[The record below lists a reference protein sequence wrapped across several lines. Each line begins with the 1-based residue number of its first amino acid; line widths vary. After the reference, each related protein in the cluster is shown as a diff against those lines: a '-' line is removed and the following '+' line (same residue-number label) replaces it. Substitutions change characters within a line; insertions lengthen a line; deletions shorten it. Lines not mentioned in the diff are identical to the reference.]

1 MAGIMPG
8 NINSKSFHMDKIK
21 TMEEFWAA
29 RAALL
34 LDYKKLT
41 DEQVDA
47 AFARLDDF
55 IEREKSKPECNPNFY
70 PNYTPKTAQPW
81 NLALKQK

>member
-1 MAGIMPG
+1 MQ
-8 NINSKSFHMDKIK
+8 
-21 TMEEFWAA
+21 EFWDA
-29 RAALL
+29 RSALL

-41 DEQVDA
+41 DEEVDA

-55 IEREKSKPECNPNFY
+55 IAREKARPDSNPNFY
-70 PNYTPKTAQPW
+70 PNFSPKSPEPW